1 MRVLVFDSG
10 VGGLSVVGAILRAG
24 LAGRC
29 DFLADTAWLPYGE
42 KSAEALLGRVPGLVA
57 AAVEAWTPDVVV
69 VACNTAS
76 TLALAGVRAAVGV
89 PVVGVVPPVKPAA
102 ALSRSKVIGLLATRA
117 TIARPMIA
125 DLIREFAAEC
135 DVVRVGSA
143 RLVDAAEAKLRGE
156 PVDGQ
161 AVAEAIAALF
171 SPPLGARLDV
181 VALGCTHFPLLHAEL
196 MAAAPRAVAWID
208 PGPAVARRITDLVRT
223 EPGALRLG
231 RVGVTGD
238 QEPARRAFGGFG
250 FEGFASVR
258 ETAGR
263 WTFTPVP
270 ATGCA

>member
-57 AAVEAWTPDVVV
+57 AAVAAWAPDVVV

-102 ALSRSKVIGLLATRA
+102 ALSKNKVIGLLATRA

-125 DLIREFAAEC
+125 DLIRDFAADC
-135 DVVRVGSA
+135 AVVRVGSS
-143 RLVDAAEAKLRGE
+143 RLVNAAEAKLRGE
-156 PVDGQ
+156 PVDAG

-171 SPPLGARLDV
+171 QPPLGPQLDV
-181 VALGCTHFPLLHAEL
+181 VALGCTHFPLLQAEL
-196 MAAAPRAVAWID
+196 AAAAPHAVAWVD
-208 PGPAVARRITDLVRT
+208 PGPAVARRITDLVPT
-223 EPGALRLG
+223 QTGTLRLG
-231 RVGVTGD
+231 QVGVTGD
-238 QEPARRAFGGFG
+238 PAAAASAFGGFG
-250 FEGFASVR
+250 FAGVAVVR
-258 ETAGR
+258 EAAGR
-263 WTFTPVP
+263 WTFAPSP
-270 ATGCA
+270 ASHCV